1 MVHLKRC
8 QDGRRFFFFRFFVGS
23 RACTLFL
30 FSKGD
35 CVPHC
40 PPASLIPRHQIQH
53 YSTCRT
59 FAAQMAEMGLGALGC
74 TNRST
79 CGKIN
84 LSFEVKKIDVSA
96 GRERQGGWEPECGFH
111 VCLSGQK
118 VEVGQ

>member
-1 MVHLKRC
+1 M
-8 QDGRRFFFFRFFVGS
+8 DS

-53 YSTCRT
+53 SSTCRT
-59 FAAQMAEMGLGALGC
+59 FAAQMAETGLGALGC

>member
-8 QDGRRFFFFRFFVGS
+8 QDGQRIFFFS
-23 RACTLFL
+23 SFL
-30 FSKGD
+30 WTPGHAHCFSFLK
-35 CVPHC
+35 VTVF
-40 PPASLIPRHQIQH
+40 LILPQH
-53 YSTCRT
+53 LSFPDTKYSILRL
-59 FAAQMAEMGLGALGC
+59 AAHLLLRWQKQDLGPSDAL
-74 TNRST
+74 TELT

-118 VEVGQ
+118 VEVG